1 MGKKKKKQKPKKE
14 KIVYIDDNSTVADM
28 RPVNKKGVPVD
39 PPPRATTR
47 EKARTFF
54 AAFKMMLI
62 PCACVLVAFT
72 LLYFILRLIA
82 GQ

>member
-28 RPVNKKGVPVD
+28 RPVDKHGARID
-39 PPPRATTR
+39 PPKRATAR
-47 EKARTFF
+47 EKRQTFF

-62 PCACVLVAFT
+62 PCACVLAVFT
-72 LLYFILRLIA
+72 LVYIILRLA
-82 GQ
+82 TGQ

>member
-28 RPVNKKGVPVD
+28 RPVDKHGARID
-39 PPPRATTR
+39 PPKRATAR
-47 EKARTFF
+47 EKWQTFF

-62 PCACVLVAFT
+62 PCACVLLAFT
-72 LLYFILRLIA
+72 LLFVILSLIA